1 MVDLERRRLMWLI
14 ILRVT
19 WRLFDSTLQKR
30 GVVLSRHDVLLGIGV
45 AYAELGGHPH
55 TISSLAAA
63 TPTSRA
69 TAMRWADRMERA
81 GAVVTTREGKRRTIR
96 IAPAFRAE
104 HEHTVEEIIDS
115 VVPLMEELLAAG

>member
-30 GVVLSRHDVLLGIGV
+30 GVVISRHDVLLGIGV
-45 AYAELGGHPH
+45 AFAEFSGHPH

-81 GAVVTTREGKRRTIR
+81 ADLT
-96 IAPAFRAE
+96 
-104 HEHTVEEIIDS
+104 
-115 VVPLMEELLAAG
+115 VPLTVDVGIGENWMDAKG